1 MSYQNAPPT
10 YDDESVELQDS
21 NFRQLD
27 TDYYQEPKATI
38 VPFLGTFSE
47 LKDDWRHTMRVL
59 FAEWWGTMLF
69 VYIGTGSVMAAIPNG
84 AGIMDEPS
92 VILISLGFGF
102 GIATMVYATANIS
115 GGHLNP
121 AVTIAI
127 VASRKMSIIK
137 GSVYLFSQLAGA
149 MVGSALLKLSIP
161 NDICEFVKYGATT
174 LANNA
179 TFGAFQ
185 INVTVGGGLV
195 MEFILTFLLVFT
207 VFATA
212 SLPGD
217 SKDMGKFAP
226 LSIGFA
232 VLVCHIVG
240 TPYTGPSMNPARSF
254 GPAVVG
260 GTWTHHWVYWLGPIM
275 GGLFAAFTYNY
286 GMAESAEKSKA
297 VSQKAFGLSSVH
309 TGR

>member
-1 MSYQNAPPT
+1 
-10 YDDESVELQDS
+10 
-21 NFRQLD
+21 
-27 TDYYQEPKATI
+27 
-38 VPFLGTFSE
+38 
-47 LKDDWRHTMRVL
+47 
-59 FAEWWGTMLF
+59 
-69 VYIGTGSVMAAIPNG
+69 
-84 AGIMDEPS
+84 MDEPS

-121 AVTIAI
+121 AVTFAI

-137 GSVYLFSQLAGA
+137 GCCFMTSQLLGA
-149 MVGSALLKLSIP
+149 IVGSGLLKLSIP
-161 NDICEFVKYGATT
+161 NEICETVHYGATT

-179 TFGAFQ
+179 TFGRFT
-185 INVTVGGGLV
+185 INVSVGGGIL
-195 MEFILTFLLVFT
+195 MEIILTFLLVFT

-232 VLVCHIVG
+232 VLVAHIVG

-254 GPAVVG
+254 GPAVIG
-260 GTWTHHWVYWLGPIM
+260 GTWTHHWVYWVGPLLGA
-275 GGLFAAFTYNY
+275 LFAAMTYNY
-286 GMAESAEKSKA
+286 GMSESAEKSKA
-297 VSQKAFGLSSVH
+297 VTQKQFGLSSTH